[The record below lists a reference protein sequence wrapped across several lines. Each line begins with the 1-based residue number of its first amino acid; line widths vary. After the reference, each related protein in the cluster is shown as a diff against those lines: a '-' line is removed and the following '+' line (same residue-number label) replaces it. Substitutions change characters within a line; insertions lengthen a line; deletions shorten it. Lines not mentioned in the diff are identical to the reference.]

1 MKKHL
6 RNGLISFVSNQII
19 DNIEEPNL
27 LREQF
32 PYSEV
37 PVCSFDGMTVPMAP
51 IQDFYITDTTFRDGQ
66 QARPPYTADQI
77 VKLYDFLHRIGGPNG
92 VIRVSEFFLC
102 IHRPV

>member
-32 PYSEV
+32 PY
-37 PVCSFDGMTVPMAP
+37 
-51 IQDFYITDTTFRDGQ
+51 
-66 QARPPYTADQI
+66 
-77 VKLYDFLHRIGGPNG
+77 
-92 VIRVSEFFLC
+92 
-102 IHRPV
+102 